1 MDTES
6 SMASSRQRLQR
17 ALTLSLA
24 FVALLGG
31 LHLAQPWFADAL
43 PALALRPR
51 ELSGLLG
58 VLTAPLLHGSPGHLL
73 ANAAPLL
80 VLGTLAG
87 LVYPKATPRAL
98 PLIWLGA
105 GLGTWLIGRDSG
117 HIGASGL
124 THGLGFYLFLLGVLR
139 RDRPALAT
147 AMIAFFLYGG
157 MLLTVLPREA
167 HVSWEY
173 HLSGALAGAVAA
185 LLWRRLDPPPA
196 RPPYSWELEAE
207 SPAQADADALEPPR
221 PAEVPVLWRREDEA
235 RGVVLPFRRREP

>member
-1 MDTES
+1 MDNDST
-6 SMASSRQRLQR
+6 MASSRQRLQR

-24 FVALLGG
+24 FVAVLGG
-31 LHLAQPWFADAL
+31 LHLAQPWFADVQ

-51 ELSGLLG
+51 ELAGLLG
-58 VLTAPLLHGSPGHLL
+58 VLTAPLLHGSLGHWLS
-73 ANAAPLL
+73 NAVPLL

-124 THGLGFYLFLLGVLR
+124 THGLGFYLFLLGLLR

-167 HVSWEY
+167 HISWEY
-173 HLSGALAGAVAA
+173 HLSGAIAGAIAA
-185 LLWRRLDPPPA
+185 LLWRRLDPAPP
-196 RPPYSWELEAE
+196 RPAYSWEIEPE
-207 SPAQADADALEPPR
+207 NPAQADADALEPPR
-221 PAEVPVLWRREDEA
+221 PAEVPVLWQRAPEA
-235 RGVVLPFRRREP
+235 RGVLLPFRRREP